1 MLEEYHRRPDPYE
14 VEGLETP
21 DGMSVDNYGEWLHRR
36 AVERGV
42 TFLDGMGFAPGIS
55 NITLGE
61 GIRRLDEAEIAIAR
75 VGGIPSKDSAER
87 HPLKYM
93 ITWAFE
99 HVLREYMIRVKVIK
113 NGKIV
118 EVDAASDL
126 EAFRFTEFGQDEAL
140 ECAIT
145 PGMPSF
151 IYTRPNLLEFAEKT
165 IRWPG
170 HWQGIEVLKECG
182 MLDLQ
187 PIEIRD
193 LKIASREF
201 LLAVIEPKLR
211 PFAGDTDVCVM
222 WNTVVGIRN
231 GQQTKINYYLW
242 DEADTKNEI
251 SAMARVTGFSAAI
264 GALFIGRGMITSKG
278 IVPPEDSIKGELYE
292 VFMNELEK
300 RDIRVLE
307 RTEFVDY

>member
-1 MLEEYHRRPDPYE
+1 MNVLIFGGSGKIGAAVAWDLVKADDVENVGIIGRRGNALKKTKAWLANPKVKLHVLDISDTRAVKSLMQQYDVGVVALPDRETSYKVVETAIEAGLNIVDMLEEYHRRPDPYE

-21 DGMSVDNYGEWLHRR
+21 DGMSVDDYGELLHRR

-61 GIRRLDEAEIAIAR
+61 GIGKLDKAETAIAR
-75 VGGIPSKDSAER
+75 VGGIPTKDSAEK

-118 EVDAASDL
+118 EVDATSDL
-126 EAFRFTEFGQDEAL
+126 DEFRFTEFGQDEAL

-170 HWQGIEVLKECG
+170 HWQGIEVLKEWTANE
-182 MLDLQ
+182 DQ
-187 PIEIRD
+187 
-193 LKIASREF
+193 
-201 LLAVIEPKLR
+201 LLSL
-211 PFAGDTDVCVM
+211 G
-222 WNTVVGIRN
+222 
-231 GQQTKINYYLW
+231 
-242 DEADTKNEI
+242 
-251 SAMARVTGFSAAI
+251 
-264 GALFIGRGMITSKG
+264 
-278 IVPPEDSIKGELYE
+278 
-292 VFMNELEK
+292 
-300 RDIRVLE
+300 
-307 RTEFVDY
+307 